1 MPYSEENH
9 DSNVNES
16 FAIFKCGK
24 GWVVRSNNANANE
37 ASVSYTNL
45 REAMEQA
52 YYLANWSRTNL
63 EEIDDCLPVSYH
75 R

>member
-16 FAIFKCGK
+16 FAIFRSVD
-24 GWVVRSNNANANE
+24 GWIVRSNNANANE

-45 REAMEQA
+45 REAMERA
-52 YYLANWSRTNL
+52 YYLANWSPDNL
-63 EEIDDCLPVSYH
+63 ETVDASVPVS
-75 R
+75 